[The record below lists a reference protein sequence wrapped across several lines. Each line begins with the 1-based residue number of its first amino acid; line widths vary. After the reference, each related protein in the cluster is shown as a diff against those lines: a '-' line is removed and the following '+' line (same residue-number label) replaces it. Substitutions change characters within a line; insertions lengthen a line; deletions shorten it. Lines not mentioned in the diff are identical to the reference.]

1 MWRLIRTLFFIPLY
15 VIVTF
20 VIGHFSFSLAIKLD
34 DWVIVSIKTSEIL
47 QGIHSVINFDQ
58 QIWNLLFAISF
69 PFTRRLLEFS
79 LMEAGKLKIV
89 MVITLSLCF
98 FINFL
103 GLQLNN

>member
-1 MWRLIRTLFFIPLY
+1 MWHLIRKLFFIPVY

-58 QIWNLLFAISF
+58 QIWNLLFAVSF
-69 PFTRRLLEFS
+69 PLTRRLLEFS
-79 LMEAGKLKIV
+79 SMEAGKLKIV